1 MSARF
6 ASHLS
11 PAPVSIKIHFP
22 AARINREFMAIRMRL
37 RLSGGETRSHIGR
50 GITPNI
56 APPSRRNVPSVRSQN
71 SRSPSFI
78 CLLASLQG
86 VKAIHERLRRGP
98 FFVRP
103 LLGRVHPVRLVPPH
117 QPQRAPE
124 IILRPK

>member
-22 AARINREFMAIRMRL
+22 AAQISKEFMAIRMRL
-37 RLSGGETRSHIGR
+37 RLSGGETRSHMGR

-78 CLLASLQG
+78 CFLASLQR
-86 VKAIHERLRRGP
+86 VKAIHELLLKGP
-98 FFVRP
+98 FSVRL
-103 LLGRVHPVRLVPPH
+103 LLGRAHPARLVPPN
-117 QPQRAPE
+117 QPPRAPG
-124 IILRPK
+124 